1 MLPASGS
8 ADMIHATIERGMDV
22 QVRLGLEAHEAGAY
36 QRQVGY
42 MRLLGELYA
51 YRIVDSRTT
60 FDTLYTLLS
69 FGHETPESAAQLDP
83 LSSYFRC
90 EDHSS
95 AHKGLEISC
104 SST

>member
-1 MLPASGS
+1 MHV
-8 ADMIHATIERGMDV
+8 IIEKGMNV

-42 MRLLGELYA
+42 IRLLGELYA
-51 YRIVDSRTT
+51 YRIVDSRTI

-69 FGHETPESAAQLDP
+69 FGHETPESAAQMDP
-83 LSSYFRC
+83 LSSFFRC
-90 EDHSS
+90 EEHNST
-95 AHKGLEISC
+95 HMWLQISC